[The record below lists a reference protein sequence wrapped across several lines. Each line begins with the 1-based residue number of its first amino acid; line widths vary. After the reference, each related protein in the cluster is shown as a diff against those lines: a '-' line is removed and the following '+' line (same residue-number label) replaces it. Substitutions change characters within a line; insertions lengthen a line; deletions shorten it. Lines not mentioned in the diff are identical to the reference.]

1 MKVALCMSGQP
12 RFLERCFPSIKKNV
26 IDVNSPDVFL
36 HTWSY
41 EGESEPYKY
50 GGDGGW
56 KDQRI
61 ASTDHER
68 AIEMY
73 QPLRHQVDNSQK
85 FYMPSVSLTRGLD
98 FYSPGTD
105 KEAEEAGMT
114 RDDYE
119 KFLLS
124 NCLSMWSSIH
134 KSFQLL
140 HEYTLETGIEYD
152 AVVRCRFDVEVNT
165 PLLMS
170 SFDQRYMYA
179 IEMGKQYGHIADWIN
194 FSSYANMM
202 VYSSTYLHYRK
213 IYDDIEASNSHPI
226 CNEMAL
232 AANLAR
238 NGVQCV
244 NLPINAS
251 LPRL

>member
-12 RFLERCFPSIKKNV
+12 RFLEHCYPSIKNNV
-26 IDVNSPDVFL
+26 IDTNNPDIFM

-41 EGESEPYKY
+41 EDSSEPYKY

-61 ASTDHER
+61 TAKDHDR
-68 AIEMY
+68 AIELY
-73 QPLRHQVDNSQK
+73 NPLKQQIQPSQK
-85 FYMPSVSLTRGLD
+85 FYMPSVSLRRGLD
-98 FYSPGTD
+98 FYSPGTE

-114 RDDYE
+114 REDYE

-134 KSFQLL
+134 KSFFLM
-140 HEYTLETGIEYD
+140 HEHVLETGVEYD
-152 AVVRCRFDVEVNT
+152 AVIRCRFDVNVNT
-165 PLLMS
+165 PLDMS
-170 SFDQRYMYA
+170 QFDQNYMYA
-179 IEMGKQYGHIADWIN
+179 VDMGKQYGHIADWIN

-213 IYDDIEASNSHPI
+213 IYDDIEASGSNPM

-232 AANLAR
+232 AINLAR
-238 NGVQCV
+238 NGVKCV
-244 NLPINAS
+244 NLPFSAS